1 MKPNIVLLATFSC
14 FLLGCHSE
22 TDGVISAEEAR
33 TKAKIALIEQQKEIE
48 KEKDRKHEIC
58 KTDHVEWMKNQIKK
72 ASSKGE
78 TGTFIAIDHCEVP
91 FTKVSGCLKGFACES
106 ETNDFIATLK
116 QNGYTVEEK
125 ENQDF
130 FDDVVATHYVSW
142 SNK

>member
-1 MKPNIVLLATFSC
+1 MKPNIFLLTTFSC

-22 TDGVISAEEAR
+22 TDGVISAEQAK
-33 TKAKIALIEQQKEIE
+33 TKAQIALIEKQ
-48 KEKDRKHEIC
+48 KEKDEEHEIC
-58 KTDHVEWMKNQIKK
+58 KTDHIKWIKDQIES
-72 ASSKGE
+72 ASEQGE

-116 QNGYTVEEK
+116 QNGYTIEEK

-130 FDDVVATHYVSW
+130 FRDVVATHYVSW
-142 SNK
+142 SSK